1 MVRGRLEI
9 RWEEIPCEFKSS
21 RFRQMKRVGKA
32 SGDDESS
39 VGSSPLTSAM
49 KVFQMRRRDIV
60 GGINTQLM
68 READVVIMDGKIIK
82 NRFGRPG
89 ESIDDTVFV
98 WDHERVAIPE

>member
-1 MVRGRLEI
+1 
-9 RWEEIPCEFKSS
+9 
-21 RFRQMKRVGKA
+21 MKRVFGVVRDGVKA
-32 SGDDESS
+32 LG
-39 VGSSPLTSAM
+39 GSSPLTSAM

-60 GGINTQLM
+60 CGVNTQLM

-98 WDHERVAIPE
+98 WDHERVE